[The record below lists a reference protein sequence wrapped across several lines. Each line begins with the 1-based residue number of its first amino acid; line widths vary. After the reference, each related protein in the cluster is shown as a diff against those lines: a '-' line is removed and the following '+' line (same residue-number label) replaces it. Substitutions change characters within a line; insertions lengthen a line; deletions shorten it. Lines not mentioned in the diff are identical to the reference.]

1 MWTEKNQ
8 MKLNTSKTNYM
19 VFNFSMNYQFNT
31 RLTLKGQHLEQVN
44 ETKLLGLKIRSD
56 LGWRSNTSVLTRK
69 AYTRMVIVKKLV
81 EFDIPLEDL
90 LHIFALYIRSVTE
103 QSAVVWH
110 SAITKGEQNDLE
122 RVKKVAL
129 RIILRPNY
137 TSYSEALKF
146 TGLETLS
153 DRRRKLCL
161 NFAKKCVKNK
171 ATSWMFSEN
180 QHKANTRNPEMFH
193 VTHAKTDRLARSA
206 IPYMQNLLNKQY
218 MKRKL

>member
-19 VFNFSMNYQFNT
+19 VFNFSKNYQFNT
-31 RLTLKGQHLEQVN
+31 RLTLEGQHLEQVN

-81 EFDIPLEDL
+81 QFDTPLEDL
-90 LHIFALYIRSVTE
+90 LHIYALYIRSVTE

-122 RVKKVAL
+122 RVQKVAH
-129 RIILRPNY
+129 RIILVP
-137 TSYSEALKF
+137 
-146 TGLETLS
+146 
-153 DRRRKLCL
+153 
-161 NFAKKCVKNK
+161 
-171 ATSWMFSEN
+171 
-180 QHKANTRNPEMFH
+180 
-193 VTHAKTDRLARSA
+193 
-206 IPYMQNLLNKQY
+206 
-218 MKRKL
+218 